1 MSGHTSGPWTFARRI
16 SWENTPGEQE
26 KHSGLIV
33 YPTTDEDLTIAEV
46 NDFFDERQ
54 GNANAYLIINAPD
67 MYEALKRADRLITN
81 GIEHG
86 YIYMPDDEN
95 DPACETLE
103 IIRTVLAMVD
113 KGGKPS

>member
-1 MSGHTSGPWTFARRI
+1 
-16 SWENTPGEQE
+16 
-26 KHSGLIV
+26 
-33 YPTTDEDLTIAEV
+33 
-46 NDFFDERQ
+46 
-54 GNANAYLIINAPD
+54 